1 MATLFGHV
9 AIASSVTKIGASKFQ
24 KSLYLFVLF
33 MSALL
38 SILPDFDVVSFKLGI
53 AYSAEWGH
61 RGATHSIVFGLTC
74 SLIFSLITILLYKIR
89 SFRTLLIL
97 FIIYTASI
105 LSHTFLDMLT
115 NGGLGCAVLWPFDQA
130 RYFFPVTPIPVSPIG
145 IAPSLI
151 FVVAWEF
158 FLIFPIAAITYTV
171 KSTLPKKMKVVF
183 SVFYFFVIFV
193 AYWSRLAGS

>member
-9 AIASSVTKIGASKFQ
+9 AIASSATKIGANKFP

-53 AYSAEWGH
+53 AYGAEWGH
-61 RGATHSIVFGLTC
+61 RGATHSIAFGIIC
-74 SLIFSLITILLYKIR
+74 SLIFSLITMLMYKIR
-89 SFRTLLIL
+89 SFRILLII
-97 FIIYTASI
+97 FIIYTVSI

-151 FVVAWEF
+151 FVIAWEF
-158 FLIFPIAAITYTV
+158 FLIFPLTAI
-171 KSTLPKKMKVVF
+171 SHTLKGQLGPKTK
-183 SVFYFFVIFV
+183 YIFV
-193 AYWSRLAGS
+193 SFYSIVLIIAYWIRLK